1 MGGGRQSAP
10 TPLERVETEVA
21 NAVVDTPAG
30 IPKSRRSARPTNK
43 PGQISGIEQRRN
55 LTGWAFLLPAALLI
69 MLMNFWPMIQA
80 FVLSLQTG
88 RGTRLKFAEPL
99 WYNYQRL
106 FDDEIFKLTVVNTLI
121 YLVVQVPIMLVLALI
136 LANLLNDKNLRFKGL
151 WRTAIFLPA
160 AVSLVSYSLVF
171 RTMFAT
177 DGLVNDMLAGL
188 HLIDSPINWLGQTG
202 TARLVII
209 LGLLWRWTGYNMV
222 FYLAA
227 LQNLDGSTIEAAR
240 IDGAGPF
247 RAFWHVTVP
256 QLRPII
262 LLTAIMSTNGT
273 IQLFDESWNL
283 TQGGPA
289 YTSMTMSHYLFELS
303 FQKNPN
309 FGYAAAVSYVIL
321 ILVAILAAIQMK
333 VGDKRD

>member
-1 MGGGRQSAP
+1 M
-10 TPLERVETEVA
+10 
-21 NAVVDTPAG
+21 
-30 IPKSRRSARPTNK
+30 
-43 PGQISGIEQRRN
+43 EQRRN
-55 LTGWAFLLPAALLI
+55 LTGWVFLIPAALLI
-69 MLMNFWPMIQA
+69 LWMNFWPMFHA
-80 FVLSLQTG
+80 FILSLQTG
-88 RGTRLKFAEPL
+88 RGTRMSFAEPL

-106 FDDEIFKLTVVNTLI
+106 FSDEIFKLTVQNTLI
-121 YLVVQVPIMLVLALI
+121 YLAVQVPIMLILALI

-151 WRTAIFLPA
+151 WRTAIFLPC

-177 DGLVNDMLAGL
+177 DGLVNDMLMGL
-188 HLIDSPINWLGQTG
+188 SLVDSPVNWLGQTG
-202 TARLVII
+202 TARFVII

-227 LQNLDGSTIEAAR
+227 LQNIDYSTIEAAR
-240 IDGAGPF
+240 IDGAGSW
-247 RAFWHVTVP
+247 RTFWHVTVP
-256 QLRPII
+256 QLRPMI
-262 LLTAIMSTNGT
+262 LLTAILSTNGT

-309 FGYAAAVSYVIL
+309 FGYAAALSYVIL
-321 ILVAILAAIQMK
+321 IMVAVLAAIQMK